1 MSDFILPPFFFPDLP
16 RSSRLVTAVVVASWG
31 GVWGV
36 ACAEDRPVL
45 VSIVCEGGGGG
56 EGGVASGEG
65 CEARVG
71 CGGGDG

>member
-1 MSDFILPPFFFPDLP
+1 MAF
-16 RSSRLVTAVVVASWG
+16 
-31 GVWGV
+31 
-36 ACAEDRPVL
+36 AEDRPVL

-65 CEARVG
+65 CEACVG